1 MKTAESSPYLDS
13 FATFIASSSS
23 FTLIA
28 VITGPNVSSFL
39 TDNKLQREEEFTDAV
54 IFALVP
60 FVKKGL
66 YEL

>member
-1 MKTAESSPYLDS
+1 M
-13 FATFIASSSS
+13 
-23 FTLIA
+23 
-28 VITGPNVSSFL
+28 